1 MEKAKK
7 ERNRVEKAK
16 KDKDNMNIDTEYVA
30 ALLEKE
36 YEIITTHQRHDKTIC
51 SQISNA
57 QQEDGLHDMV
67 DRLLY
72 NRRLANTSLQR
83 AEAILSVIYPD
94 MASKEPG
101 WLTTE
106 TLEMWMKKVSPSD
119 GEEK

>member
-1 MEKAKK
+1 
-7 ERNRVEKAK
+7 
-16 KDKDNMNIDTEYVA
+16 MNIDIEYVA
-30 ALLEKE
+30 TLLEKE

-57 QQEDGLHDMV
+57 QQEDGLHDLV

-83 AEAILSVIYPD
+83 AEAILSVINPD

-106 TLEMWMKKVSPSD
+106 TLEMWMEKLKVSPSD

>member
-1 MEKAKK
+1 
-7 ERNRVEKAK
+7 
-16 KDKDNMNIDTEYVA
+16 MNIDIEYVA
-30 ALLEKE
+30 TLLEKE

-57 QQEDGLHDMV
+57 QQEDGLHDLV

-106 TLEMWMKKVSPSD
+106 TLEMWMDKLKVSPSD
-119 GEEK
+119 REEK

>member
-1 MEKAKK
+1 
-7 ERNRVEKAK
+7 
-16 KDKDNMNIDTEYVA
+16 MNIDLEYVA
-30 ALLEKE
+30 TLLEKE

-57 QQEDGLHDMV
+57 QQEDGLHDLV

-106 TLEMWMKKVSPSD
+106 TLEMWMDKLKVSPSD